1 MKEKEI
7 IELKREAG
15 VEYLSIRNYFQSSHA
30 ALPHLLRG
38 DVGTQLARAGISGSP
53 LRVRALC
60 SEQGRPTTSPSSL

>member
-7 IELKREAG
+7 NELNREAE
-15 VEYLSIRNYFQSSHA
+15 VEYLSIRNYFQPSHA
-30 ALPHLLRG
+30 TLSHLHRRDLRP
-38 DVGTQLARAGISGSP
+38 QLARAGISGSP